1 MQLNVFLL
9 LISLITGV
17 LNQETIRVGEKY
29 FSFPTQATE
38 LLWRRRTLR
47 RGGGQEERDLINRRS
62 CSCPFPLLTYLSLW
76 HHLSIWEVQGFLN
89 SLKWVLCMPEGSMW
103 HSPIWHVSCHLAATC
118 VATQD
123 PCHSSSV
130 QSIRLQ
136 VPTAPCW
143 LLSLLPWQ
151 MSGWET
157 LWGPNICYYQPGID
171 SNPPLRAK
179 YNNIEY
185 VCLLVYNH
193 FPPLPQSQFLP

>member
-1 MQLNVFLL
+1 MEVIVFLISKL
-9 LISLITGV
+9 KLIVSFIYSSSLRKNSLFGFTD
-17 LNQETIRVGEKY
+17 Q
-29 FSFPTQATE
+29 FPQSRI
-38 LLWRRRTLR
+38 L
-47 RGGGQEERDLINRRS
+47 
-62 CSCPFPLLTYLSLW
+62 YLSLW
-76 HHLSIWEVQGFLN
+76 YHLSVWEVQGFLN
-89 SLKWVLCMPEGSMW
+89 SLKCVLSVPEGSMW
-103 HSPIWHVSCHLAATC
+103 HSPIWHESCHLAATC

-123 PCHSSSV
+123 PCHSSSI

-193 FPPLPQSQFLP
+193 FPPLPQSQFLT